1 DLEVAGDLLQERLGD
16 LARIPLGRRLLDL
29 VETTRHLVRRVHL
42 PLGLYGPFPPPPE
55 PLLPARPGRSRTRRA
70 TDPQTMTP
78 APERGACRGSRRPGD
93 LENRPTRPRRPGSS
107 PHDTCHVDR

>member
-42 PLGLYGPFPPPPE
+42 DLRLDGPFPPHPE
-55 PLLPARPGRSRTRRA
+55 PLLPARRARSRTRPGA
-70 TDPQTMTP
+70 DPQTMTP

-93 LENRPTRPRRPGSS
+93 LEHSPTRPRRPGSS
-107 PHDTCHVDR
+107 PHA